1 MMNRSLLRILAIIPL
16 AAAALTIPAISE
28 TSAPD
33 IKDDGRLPGDD
44 IPATRPCCMLL
55 DDDTY
60 DRPENELI
68 EAALLERAN
77 VIEDCTVTWYTADTC
92 SKQPGDPG
100 YGITASGLPVV
111 DHLTCAV
118 DKSVIPLYSDVFVQY
133 ADGTI
138 EQLWATDTGVRGN
151 HIDIYTPDYETAIQN
166 GRQKLTV
173 WWLKED

>member
-1 MMNRSLLRILAIIPL
+1 MSRNLLRILAIIPL

-68 EAALLERAN
+68 EAALLDKAH
-77 VIEDCTVTWYTADTC
+77 VIKECTVTWYTADTC

-138 EQLWATDTGVRGN
+138 EQLWATDTGVNGN
-151 HIDIYTPDYETAIQN
+151 HIDIYTPDYDYAIQM
-166 GRQKLTV
+166 GRQQLTV
-173 WWLKED
+173 WWVEED

>member
-1 MMNRSLLRILAIIPL
+1 MSRNLLRILAIIPL

-28 TSAPD
+28 TSEPD

-44 IPATRPCCMLL
+44 IPATRHCCMLL

-60 DRPENELI
+60 DRQENELI
-68 EAALLERAN
+68 EAALLEKAQI
-77 VIEDCTVTWYTADTC
+77 IEDCTVTWYTADTC
-92 SKQPGDPG
+92 GKQPGDPG

-138 EQLWATDTGVRGN
+138 EQLWATDTGVNGN
-151 HIDIYTPDYETAIQN
+151 HIDIYTPDYDYAIQM
-166 GRQKLTV
+166 GRQQLTV
-173 WWLKED
+173 WWVEAD

>member
-1 MMNRSLLRILAIIPL
+1 MSRNLLRILAIIPL

-44 IPATRPCCMLL
+44 IPATRPCCVLL

-68 EAALLERAN
+68 EAALLDKAH
-77 VIEDCTVTWYTADTC
+77 VIKECTVTWYTADTC

-138 EQLWATDTGVRGN
+138 EQLWATDTGVNGN
-151 HIDIYTPDYETAIQN
+151 HIDIYTPDYDYAIQM
-166 GRQKLTV
+166 GRQQLTV
-173 WWLKED
+173 WWVEED

>member
-1 MMNRSLLRILAIIPL
+1 MMSRNLLRILTIVPL

-68 EAALLERAN
+68 EAALLGKAHI
-77 VIEDCTVTWYTADTC
+77 IEDCTVT
-92 SKQPGDPG
+92 Q
-100 YGITASGLPVV
+100 
-111 DHLTCAV
+111 
-118 DKSVIPLYSDVFVQY
+118 
-133 ADGTI
+133 
-138 EQLWATDTGVRGN
+138 
-151 HIDIYTPDYETAIQN
+151 
-166 GRQKLTV
+166 
-173 WWLKED
+173 